1 LPHSRHLPSGPTVPM
16 QDSSLHKT
24 RFSQSSFTSKRI
36 SVMPVSGFFI
46 DAASYDGFKK
56 KSNVAVIP

>member
-1 LPHSRHLPSGPTVPM
+1 
-16 QDSSLHKT
+16 
-24 RFSQSSFTSKRI
+24 
-36 SVMPVSGFFI
+36 MPVSGFFI